1 MGKLTEKQLFGT
13 WLDIYYADQ
22 LNDQCLSDFEMEIK
36 EFKKS
41 RRKIKRCLKKAVEDY
56 KKLYGKEPAI
66 DK

>member
-1 MGKLTEKQLFGT
+1 MPKLTEKQLLQT

-22 LNDQCLSDFEMEIK
+22 LNDQFLVDLKIEMK
-36 EFKKS
+36 
-41 RRKIKRCLKKAVEDY
+41 CLKQGKNKTKRMLIKAAEHY

>member
-1 MGKLTEKQLFGT
+1 MSKPIEKQLFQT

-22 LNDQCLSDFEMEIK
+22 LNDQFLIDFEIEIR

-41 RRKIKRCLKKAVEDY
+41 RKKTKRSLIKAVEYY

-66 DK
+66 DR

>member
-1 MGKLTEKQLFGT
+1 MSKPIEKQLFQT

-22 LNDQCLSDFEMEIK
+22 LNDQFLIDFEIEIR

-41 RRKIKRCLKKAVEDY
+41 RKKTKRCLKKAVEYY